1 MPWLRTTSAPH
12 MASTNAERTFLRPA
26 ADAGLAGVGHDG
38 SSIGDEPLEVVMA
51 AKRPDFERQWAIVD
65 SNHGPPP
72 YQSGALTN

>member
-1 MPWLRTTSAPH
+1 LKRRFLREPY
-12 MASTNAERTFLRPA
+12 AECTFLRLA
-26 ADAGLAGVGHDG
+26 ADAGFAGVGHGG
-38 SSIGDEPLEVVMA
+38 STIGDEPLEVVMA